1 MQETLKETVKSN
13 SNMEDSM
20 MKRYL
25 MIFLAACAASVS
37 CHKVTV
43 QEPQPEQPQFE
54 DVREVT
60 IEAGTLSKT
69 VLAGDKVMWEGGDE
83 IALIFNHATDAPHV
97 NKTFANEEKEQSSE
111 RAIFRGLVPNS
122 VTVENGYKDLGYAVY
137 PESAILENGTFSH
150 TLPAEQ
156 EALKD
161 GSFASGLNL
170 SSAALALSEMGE
182 GGSTKTDFLSALSI
196 LRLDLTSDIESVTL
210 TGTAPLAGTAPLQ
223 MYYNAENEEDVD
235 NGRLLVAEGE
245 WSNASPAVTLK
256 PANGD
261 ATFTDGTYNI
271 LVWPGKQEGLTI
283 TVKFKNLGEYE
294 KASSISTAKPAT
306 FKPAKYY
313 KLKFANS
320 EELVVEEIIGRLEDV
335 ENNLPNID
343 DVEANVDA
351 LLAQIQSVTLM
362 TEFLDNA
369 AYASYG
375 TFNNGMQKLDVV
387 LDYIVKPE
395 AAAEA
400 LIEKFRADPSTVSGL
415 LRYTN
420 SSGNRVYQDLS
431 VNDLSLSEAGFGKY
445 LTAKISASGI
455 PNSFYEGTTDVSVAL
470 NIASNKTEILSD
482 FANLVPKAGNA
493 ISGSYLKNIPVIPGS
508 RVVIPFNFAV
518 SDAEASYTVEVS
530 ATKNVEWATVSY
542 NTDFRTGNLSVQLD
556 EAQPVA
562 NQTVT
567 LNLTVGSEVVSH
579 EFTFV
584 DSGSNIQFVDPGK
597 VDYIGGDIAL
607 EVITTNIKNYM
618 LSCSGAGVS
627 QSGNIFTFS
636 ENTGAERPVTVECQ
650 ATISGVSLNYYK
662 TISLVQKA
670 VGTSLSRTYYTNGQK
685 VVLNQANASGC
696 SYYFNIVILGDGYKK
711 KDLAVGGKFERSA
724 RSAMDSF
731 FSIEPYKTF
740 MNRFNVYM
748 VAYESTDEGTDIKS
762 SGINKNTYFGS
773 YCQGGGNTAAYVAD
787 TAPVINAVKAAVGS
801 GDAQYYRSIA
811 ILLVNTD
818 EQAGSTGYPFRD
830 YKSGWANGYAS
841 FSIAVLAANSTGTNG
856 LVKHEAGGHAFGRL
870 ADEYYT
876 NGTTASSANKTDL
889 SNWHAKGW
897 YWNVNP
903 NNTSNYYKFTNSAYT
918 SEQVG
923 YIEGAW
929 GYQYGMYRPTQGG
942 MMQGSTGVFNA
953 PSRHAIYHRI
963 ITESEG
969 ANAYSWSKFLDY
981 DQKNR

>member
-1 MQETLKETVKSN
+1 
-13 SNMEDSM
+13 
-20 MKRYL
+20 MKRYF
-25 MIFLAACAASVS
+25 MIFFAAVAAMVS
-37 CHKVTV
+37 CHKELV
-43 QEPQPEQPQFE
+43 QGPQSDQPQYE
-54 DVREVT
+54 DAREVT
-60 IEAGTLSKT
+60 IEAGILSKT
-69 VLAGDKVMWEGGDE
+69 VLAGDKVMWEGSDE
-83 IALIFNHATDAPHV
+83 IALVFTHSTAKPHV
-97 NKTFANEEKEQSSE
+97 NKTFVNQEPTESTAQALFK
-111 RAIFRGLVPNS
+111 GLVPNDVS
-122 VTVENGYKDLGYAVY
+122 VENGYNDLGFAVY
-137 PESAILENGTFSH
+137 PKDAITSAGVFSH
-150 TLPAEQ
+150 NLPSEQ
-156 EALKD
+156 TAKAN
-161 GSFASGLNL
+161 GSFPSGYNL

-182 GGSTKTDFLSALSI
+182 GGSTKTDFKNALSI
-196 LRLDLTSDIESVTL
+196 LRIALTSDVESVTL

-223 MYYNAENEEDVD
+223 MYYNASKQDDAD
-235 NGRLLVAEGE
+235 NGRLLVDANGS
-245 WSNASPAVTLK
+245 WAGASNTVTLK
-256 PANGD
+256 PANGSAFED
-261 ATFTDGTYNI
+261 KTYNI

-283 TVKFKNLGEYE
+283 TLQFKNLGEYE
-294 KASSISTAKPAT
+294 KASSISTSKPAT

-313 KLKFANS
+313 NLKVANS
-320 EELVVEEIIGRLEDV
+320 EELLVSEVTGRLEDL
-335 ENNLPNID
+335 EQNLPNLD
-343 DVEANVDA
+343 EVEANVEA
-351 LLAQIQSVTLM
+351 LLAQVQSVTLM
-362 TEFLDNA
+362 TEYLDNA
-369 AYASYG
+369 VYAPYG
-375 TFNNGMQKLDVV
+375 TFNNGMQKLDVA

-395 AAAEA
+395 SAAEA
-400 LIEKFRADPSTVSGL
+400 LVQAFRADPSVVKGVLGYRKSTGFEEA
-415 LRYTN
+415 
-420 SSGNRVYQDLS
+420 GEMA
-431 VNDLSLSEAGFGKY
+431 VNDLVLSNAPFGKY
-445 LTAKISASGI
+445 VTASVSAGSISKD
-455 PNSFYEGTTDVSVAL
+455 FYDGKYGASVAL
-470 NIASNKTEILSD
+470 QIKSGKTEILSD

-493 ISGSYLKNIPVIPGS
+493 ISGSYLKNIRVIPGS
-508 RVVIPFNFAV
+508 RVVIPFYFAV
-518 SDAEASYTVEVS
+518 ADASASYTVEVGS
-530 ATKNVEWATVSY
+530 TKNVKWATVNY

-584 DSGSNIQFVDPGK
+584 DSGSNIEFVDPGQ

-607 EVITTNIKNYM
+607 EVTTTNINNYM

-636 ENTGAERPVTVECQ
+636 ENTGAERSVTVECQ
-650 ATISGVSLNYYK
+650 ATIPGISLNFYK
-662 TISLVQKA
+662 SIKLTQKA
-670 VGTSLSRTYYTNGQK
+670 VGTALSRTYYTNGQK

-696 SYYFNIVILGDGYKK
+696 SNYFNIVILGDGYKK

-740 MNRFNVYM
+740 KNRFNVYM
-748 VAYESTDEGTDIKS
+748 VTYESADEGTDIRS
-762 SGINKNTYFGS
+762 SGVEKNTYFGS

-787 TAPVINAVKAAVGS
+787 TAPVIDAVKSAAGS
-801 GDAQYYRSIA
+801 SDDAYYRSIA

-818 EQAGSTGYPFRD
+818 EQSGSTGYPFRD
-830 YKSGWANGYAS
+830 YKSGFVNGYAS
-841 FSIAVLAANSTGTNG
+841 FAIAVLAANSTGTNG

-870 ADEYYT
+870 ADEYYG
-876 NGTTASSANKTDL
+876 NGSTASSSNKTDL

-903 NNTSNYYKFTNSAYT
+903 NNTSNYYKFTNSAYNS
-918 SEQVG
+918 SEVS

-969 ANAYSWSKFLDY
+969 VNAYSWSKFLDY